1 MSKGARLSEK
11 WFNRALWLVAFVFAW
26 FLLGLGKAIIRDLP
40 QVEHSYSIEDFVD
53 HAQVDPLRAQLKLL
67 QQQRTTTSDQL
78 DQTNLTL
85 TTRRN
90 DYQSTRRT
98 FENWLA
104 TRDVTQQSSQD
115 DELLSR
121 TQQLDKLKAL
131 EREAETAVEGLS
143 QTQLDQNQLETRLQS
158 QVRKLE
164 ELAYK
169 KLYDQQQQQ
178 STRVFL
184 YRLLLTLP
192 LLGVAAWLFAKKRK
206 TPYWPFVWGFIIFA
220 LIAFFVELV
229 PYLPDYGGYV
239 RYLIGILMTVLGG
252 KYAISALQNYLEK
265 QKLAE
270 AQPQLLRREEL
281 SYDTALARLSKN
293 VCPGCERGVDLKDV
307 HNDFCPHCGIG
318 LFNTCATCNTRK
330 SAFSKFCHGCGT
342 NAALTSTATQ
352 QA

>member
-40 QVEHSYSIEDFVD
+40 QVEHTYSIEDFVN
-53 HAQVDPLRAQLKLL
+53 HAQVDPLRAQLKRL
-67 QQQRTTTSDQL
+67 QQQRTEVSDKL
-78 DQTNLTL
+78 DQGNLTL

-115 DELLSR
+115 DELLKR
-121 TQQLDKLKAL
+121 THQLDQLKVL
-131 EREAETAVEGLS
+131 EREAESAVEGLS
-143 QTQLDQNQLETRLQS
+143 QTQLHQNQLATKLQNQIS
-158 QVRKLE
+158 TLE
-164 ELAYK
+164 DQAYRQ
-169 KLYDQQQQQ
+169 LYDKQQQQ
-178 STRVFL
+178 STRIFL
-184 YRLLLTLP
+184 YRMILTLP
-192 LLGVAAWLFAKKRK
+192 LLGVAGWLFAKKRK

-239 RYLIGILMTVLGG
+239 RYLIGILITVLGG
-252 KYAISALQNYLEK
+252 KYAITALQNYLEK
-265 QKLAE
+265 QRLAE
-270 AQPQLLRREEL
+270 AQPQLVRREEL

-318 LFNTCATCNTRK
+318 LFNTCTGCSTRK
-330 SAFSKFCHGCGT
+330 SAFSKFCHGCGA
-342 NAALTSTATQ
+342 NAAANSTAAQ